1 MPSSPQVVD
10 TVAAHCVAG
19 VGAVP
24 FGTLVQVP
32 MLPVSAQERQ
42 VPVQA

>member
-1 MPSSPQVVD
+1 MPSNPQVVD
-10 TVAAHCVAG
+10 VVATHCVAG

-32 MLPVSAQERQ
+32 MLPVTAHDLH